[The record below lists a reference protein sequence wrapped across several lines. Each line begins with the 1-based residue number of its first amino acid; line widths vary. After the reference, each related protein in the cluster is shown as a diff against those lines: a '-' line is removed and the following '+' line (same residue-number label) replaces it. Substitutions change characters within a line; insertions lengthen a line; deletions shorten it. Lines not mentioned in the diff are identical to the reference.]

1 MALTEKEKEKLNQ
14 LDFATGGGFSDFLT
28 DKKKLKPTGSKIL
41 FVGLGGKG
49 CKTVAS
55 IKTEVYK
62 RIQCPADKQ
71 RPDNFEY
78 LAIDTDYET
87 LSPLEQG
94 GAGQIGLS
102 TATDDMET
110 CQLFDAI
117 AAEKLR
123 KKGELAGNIKTWINP
138 LMTQELAGKGA
149 GGIRQ
154 AGRYLLFGDEAFP
167 MVKGQLEAKLEK
179 LHGDI
184 VDSKKEKLIVYIFAG
199 ISGGTGSGTIIDI
212 PYIIRQICKNNGW
225 QVNVYAYL
233 FLPDT
238 YPKAATGDHL
248 KYNSYAALKE
258 IDTLMNLG
266 DMDNAGSFRATYQ
279 PGFTV
284 DSQEKIFD
292 SCVLISGKQAGTKGK
307 VKNADAY
314 TRKVV
319 VDNIVN
325 MVSDSKVTV
334 AGADAFLAN
343 SFLDNSPVEIQAKV
357 TKLDQTVPRNAFYQ
371 YMVIGVGALILPL
384 EQILAYIAHGT
395 MDKMVQ
401 GWDKHA
407 AQTNVEEVLTS
418 LHTTPEEI
426 RQRINAL
433 STVPV
438 LEYHKGIGGAAKK
451 QQIRDNSLYTSIK
464 NIWMSK
470 NILLGDAWDI
480 AKNRCLEEIISTLE
494 KNYDSSFQNAGKGI
508 YFLKE
513 LIGFRVVDGNGFNGL
528 KERIQ
533 KEYVDSIQG
542 LINGQEYVKQQAEN
556 RMREI
561 QQELDNPILGVL
573 KEGKL
578 IEEYRSCC
586 VQSLVAENWIDM
598 YRNYTYNCLE
608 EIIAWLDSRLEELQK
623 YIDIF
628 TYMKEIIDRNYDS
641 VMNSTLPTADYATAI
656 MDFSKA
662 KDDENVQAVLNYLDG
677 LMAAKSPDGLV
688 TALEEELQK
697 TQNLWLHST
706 EDFSPLKIFVR
717 FIEKQ
722 YAGLSNMTLEF
733 FLKLKYGTDGFSA
746 GMRMLCNQ
754 LEAKAA
760 VTFPTKVLL
769 SLGNLASHKYVMAP
783 SHAQGIAQEITSYV
797 AGRTDVSAA
806 NGEDQNGIYWY
817 NLIIGVPLFALSD
830 IDTYEAIYE
839 ECTKEGLHIQETAE
853 DNWKDLPALSNE
865 KIWDTPDFNPRE
877 RAYAEQVE
885 KDVKKYLDCGLIVN
899 TGLSYVAYCLPE
911 NNIKYTPDTVLEW
924 CRTNYLANP
933 ILTDTGEIDTGK
945 AFADRIRLENT
956 FHSYQVQIPS
966 VYMDSISDTNIHEL
980 VRMDIFLYRKLQK
993 TYAVYRDCVKLVM
1006 EVNEKQQKEQQK
1018 KKDLRRFYEYI
1029 RTGIIGSSDLSV
1041 LLTESDGNEIEVL
1054 FLGKLSALE
1063 KEQKWCYAF
1072 EAFLK
1077 EFTEEQKRDWDS
1089 YCEELVSKHGRE
1101 IQETYQKLSDAF
1113 INEISAC
1120 DKNLKKLE
1128 TKKAFQDM
1136 DKSELLDKFAG
1147 YYSYWNL
1154 IKK

>member
-1 MALTEKEKEKLNQ
+1 MALTSKEKEKLDQ

-28 DKKKLKPTGSKIL
+28 GKKKLEPTGSKIL

-49 CKTVAS
+49 CKTVAA

-62 RIQCPADKQ
+62 RIQCPTGKQ

-78 LAIDTDYET
+78 LAIDTDKGT
-87 LSPLEQG
+87 LGSLEKG
-94 GAGQIGLS
+94 GAGQVGLS
-102 TATDDMET
+102 NATDDLET
-110 CQLFDAI
+110 CQLFDAV
-117 AAEKLR
+117 AAEKLK

-149 GGIRQ
+149 GGVRQ

-184 VDSKKEKLIVYIFAG
+184 VDIAKEELIVYIFAG

-212 PYIIRQICKNNGW
+212 PYIIREICKRNEWN
-225 QVNVYAYL
+225 VKVYAYL

-238 YPKAATGDHL
+238 YPKEASGDHL

-258 IDTLMNLG
+258 IDVLMNLG
-266 DMDNAGSFRATYQ
+266 NMDNAGRFQATYQ
-279 PGFTV
+279 PCFAV
-284 DSQEKIFD
+284 NSQERIFD

-334 AGADAFLAN
+334 AEADAFLAN

-407 AQTNVEEVLTS
+407 NQTEVQNVLMS
-418 LHTTPEEI
+418 LHATPDEI
-426 RQRINAL
+426 SNRISAL
-433 STVPV
+433 SKIQV
-438 LEYHKGIGGAAKK
+438 LEYHKSIGGVAKK
-451 QQIRDNSLYTSIK
+451 QQIADKTLYNSIK
-464 NIWMSK
+464 NIWMSQ
-470 NILLGDAWDI
+470 NVSLYDAWDK
-480 AKNRCLEEIISTLE
+480 AKNSCLEEIISALDRSY
-494 KNYDSSFQNAGKGI
+494 NSSFQDKNKGI

-513 LIGFRVVDGNGFNGL
+513 LISFRVVDGNGFNGL
-528 KERIQ
+528 KEGIQ
-533 KEYVDSIQG
+533 KGYVNSIQG
-542 LINGQEYVKQQAEN
+542 LINGQEVVRQQAEN

-561 QQELDNPILGVL
+561 EKELDSPIFGALR
-573 KEGKL
+573 EGKL

-586 VQSLVAENWIDM
+586 VQSLVAENWIIM
-598 YRNYTYNCLE
+598 YRDYTSDCLE
-608 EIIAWLDSRLEELQK
+608 QIIKWLDKKLEDLQK
-623 YIDIF
+623 YIDVF
-628 TYMKEIIDRNYDS
+628 TYMKEIIDKNYDS
-641 VMNSTLPTADYATAI
+641 VMNSTLPTAEYAAAI

-662 KDDENVQAVLNYLDG
+662 KDDDNVQAVLNYMDG
-677 LMAAKSPDGLV
+677 LMAAKTPDGLV

-697 TQNLWLHST
+697 TEKFWLHST
-706 EDFSPLKIFVR
+706 EDFSPLKVFVS

-722 YAGLSNMTLEF
+722 YPGLSNMTLEF

-746 GMRMLCNQ
+746 GMKILCNQ

-769 SLGNLASHKYVMAP
+769 ALGNLASHKYVMAP
-783 SHAQGIAQEITSYV
+783 SHAPEIAQEISNYV
-797 AGRTDVSAA
+797 NGRTDVVAA

-817 NLIIGVPLFALSD
+817 NLIIGVPLFALVD
-830 IDTYEAIYE
+830 IDTYEATYE
-839 ECTKEGLHIQETAE
+839 ECTKEGIHIQETAE
-853 DNWKDLPALSNE
+853 NNWKDLPALSNQ
-865 KIWDTPDFNPRE
+865 KLWDTPDFNSRE
-877 RAYAEQVE
+877 REFAEQVE
-885 KDVKKYLDCGLIVN
+885 KDVKTYLDCGLIAN

-911 NNIKYTPDTVLEW
+911 YNVKHTPETVLDW
-924 CRTNYLANP
+924 CQTTYLTNP
-933 ILTDTGEIDTGK
+933 ILTDTGEMDTGK
-945 AFADRIRLENT
+945 AFVSQLCTANE
-956 FHSYQVQIPS
+956 FHTYQVQIPS
-966 VYMDSISDTNIHEL
+966 VYMATINDGNVHEL

-993 TYAVYRDCVKLVM
+993 TYAVYQDCIRLIA
-1006 EVNEKQQKEQQK
+1006 EVNDKQQKEKQQK
-1018 KKDLRRFYEYI
+1018 KDLQRFYEYI
-1029 RTGIIGSSDLSV
+1029 RTGIIGSNEMSI

-1054 FLGKLSALE
+1054 FLGNLGEVE
-1063 KEQKWCYAF
+1063 KGQKWCYAF
-1072 EAFLK
+1072 EAFSK
-1077 EFTEEQKRDWDS
+1077 EFTEEQKQYWDS
-1089 YCEELVSKHGRE
+1089 YCKELTGKRDME
-1101 IQETYQKLSDAF
+1101 ILKIYQKLSDDF
-1113 INEISAC
+1113 INEINAC

-1128 TKKAFQDM
+1128 TKKKFIDLDM
-1136 DKSELLDKFAG
+1136 GELWDKFAG
-1147 YYSYWNL
+1147 YYAYWDL